1 MRNLFMS
8 VLLALSVGACTF
20 DTHFTGDPKFPNGA
34 TGCRATCESQGL
46 EFGGF
51 VYSGEYSTSCVC
63 TPRQAAPG
71 ASATISPTAGV
82 IVQAQAAAA
91 AAANQR
97 LMMQQQMRPTR

>member
-1 MRNLFMS
+1 MKILLSAFLF
-8 VLLALSVGACTF
+8 VAACNF
-20 DTHFTGDPKFPNGA
+20 DTHFTGDAKFPNGA

-63 TPRQAAPG
+63 TPRQSAPG
-71 ASATISPTAGV
+71 ASATVSPTAGV

-91 AAANQR
+91 AAANQQ
-97 LMMQQQMRPTR
+97 MMMAQQQQQQMRR